1 MMVKTLLF
9 PAVRALPLAAAL
21 GLGLLSGA
29 SQAATPL
36 SIQLTVDSVSHTCN
50 LSAFSISNA
59 GSVSA
64 TILGCDPALGSGTGS
79 PTPSEPPPSP
89 PPPPPPE
96 QPSGDGGVGGTD
108 PRVGT
113 WSPNLSAVPRVVV
126 VSQAGKGGETVTVV
140 PGCVNGGAAGVD
152 APCSTA
158 SVYNAT
164 INGVSVPVRLTK
176 GQILSVRYPLS
187 GTAATGSTGSIKL
200 TNAWG
205 GAISQNTK
213 ISLSPRAGDMTGNGL
228 SRCTNLTNLTPAV
241 STGTTSFSCKIDRAQ
256 PMYYLNIAVQDE
268 CSGSNCIFYVQEGSL
283 EFR

>member
-1 MMVKTLLF
+1 MVKTLLF

-21 GLGLLSGA
+21 GLGLFGGA
-29 SQAATPL
+29 TQAATPL

-64 TILGCDPALGSGTGS
+64 TILGCNPALGSTTES
-79 PTPSEPPPSP
+79 PPPSEPAPSP
-89 PPPPPPE
+89 PPPVQPP
-96 QPSGDGGVGGTD
+96 GDGTVGGTD
-108 PRVGT
+108 PGVGA
-113 WSPNLSAVPRVVV
+113 WSPDLSAVPRVVV

-140 PGCVNGGAAGVD
+140 PGCVNGGASGVD

-158 SVYNAT
+158 SVYNAI
-164 INGVSVPVRLTK
+164 INGASVPVKLTK

-187 GTAATGSTGSIKL
+187 GTAATGGTGSIKL
-200 TNAWG
+200 TNGWG
-205 GAISQNTK
+205 GSTSVQTK
-213 ISLSPRAGDMTGNGL
+213 ISLSPVPGDMTGNGL
-228 SRCTNLTNLTPAV
+228 LRCTSLTNTTPAV
-241 STGTTSFSCKIDRAQ
+241 STGTTSFSCKINRAA

-268 CSGSNCIFYVQEGSL
+268 CSGSKCIFYVQEGSL